1 MQSKSCPEDSF
12 GDGRAFG
19 GSTTELEYG
28 KFGAMM
34 RRALLGLFA
43 TAVVA
48 VACQVPVF
56 RFALERWPADHFA
69 LVVTSEGKLTGAIG
83 EALDVLEEE
92 LKGDSQAINL
102 KVQRV
107 NLETLTEAELV
118 SLPAL
123 EHAGEGPTLILM
135 PPASWKSKT
144 PVWTGEATV
153 ENLSSL
159 LDSPLRQR
167 CGAHL
172 LKGASAVWILVES
185 GDPTKDAA
193 ARAVM
198 EAGVKEAEATLE
210 IPEGVI
216 RREDFNKEFENIDPD
231 NILRSGI
238 PLKIDFATEVVSADD
253 PAESLFLSMLMRS
266 GNRIPGEPL
275 LVPLFG
281 RGRTFGGLTASQM
294 TPERIVAASEYL
306 CGACSCQVKEGN
318 PGYDLLFRRN
328 WDRLLEVEE
337 ITADSAII
345 QRNLDRVLFG
355 AEEPKNADLGEEE
368 RDHKPLL
375 IGLVVFNLVAF
386 GALSYLR
393 RRHRMRESS

>member
-1 MQSKSCPEDSF
+1 MK
-12 GDGRAFG
+12 GRSVLTG
-19 GSTTELEYG
+19 
-28 KFGAMM
+28 
-34 RRALLGLFA
+34 LLASVTL
-43 TAVVA
+43 VM
-48 VACQVPVF
+48 ACQVPVF
-56 RFALERWPADHFA
+56 RFALERWPADQFA
-69 LVVTSEGKLTGAIG
+69 LVVTSEGELTGSIG
-83 EALDVLEEE
+83 EALEALAEE
-92 LKGDSQAINL
+92 LQGDPQAINL
-102 KVQRV
+102 RLQRV

-144 PVWTGEATV
+144 PVWTGEATE
-153 ENLSSL
+153 ENLNRL

-172 LKGASAVWILVES
+172 LKGASAVWVLVES
-185 GDPTKDAA
+185 GDATKDAA
-193 ARAVM
+193 AREVM
-198 EAGVKEAEATLE
+198 EAGVKQAEATLE

-238 PLKIDFATEVVSADD
+238 PLKIDFVTEVVPADA
-253 PAESLFLSMLMRS
+253 PAEALFLSMLMRS

-345 QRNLDRVLFG
+345 QRNLDRVLFDS
-355 AEEPKNADLGEEE
+355 EEPREVSAVGEV
-368 RDHKPLL
+368 RDHKALL
-375 IGLVVFNLVAF
+375 IGLVVFNLAAF

-393 RRHRMRESS
+393 RRHRLRESS

>member
-1 MQSKSCPEDSF
+1 MGCREASIGNDRE
-12 GDGRAFG
+12 FG
-19 GSTTELEYG
+19 GSTPGQEYG
-28 KFGAMM
+28 KFRGMM
-34 RRALLGLFA
+34 RRVLLGLFA
-43 TAVVA
+43 TAVV
-48 VACQVPVF
+48 VMACQVPVF
-56 RFALERWPADHFA
+56 RFALERWPADQFA
-69 LVVTSEGKLTGAIG
+69 LVVTSEGELAGAIG
-83 EALDVLEEE
+83 EALEALEEE

-102 KVQRV
+102 TVQRV
-107 NLETLTEAELV
+107 NLATLTDAELV

-135 PPASWKSKT
+135 PPASWKSRT

-153 ENLSSL
+153 ENLSGL

-167 CGAHL
+167 CGSHL
-172 LKGASAVWILVES
+172 LNGASAVWVLVES
-185 GDPTKDAA
+185 GDPAKDAA
-193 ARAVM
+193 AREVM

-238 PLKIDFATEVVSADD
+238 PLKIDFVTEVVSADD
-253 PAESLFLSMLMRS
+253 PEEVLFLSMLMRS
-266 GNRIPGEPL
+266 GNRTPGEPL

-345 QRNLDRVLFG
+345 QRNLHRVVFDPEG
-355 AEEPKNADLGEEE
+355 PGEAGSVEEV

-393 RRHRMRESS
+393 RRHRLREPS

>member
-1 MQSKSCPEDSF
+1 
-12 GDGRAFG
+12 
-19 GSTTELEYG
+19 
-28 KFGAMM
+28 MM

-69 LVVTSEGKLTGAIG
+69 LVVTLEGKLPGVIG

-144 PVWTGEATV
+144 PVWTGDATV

-318 PGYDLLFRRN
+318 PGYDLLFHRN

-355 AEEPKNADLGEEE
+355 AEEPKKADLGEEE